1 MVEVN
6 IKIESVSG
14 EKSEEIE
21 NFSSSE
27 IQISTDLNILELQS
41 DGNSLTI
48 PFVFEVKYQP
58 PVGRISL
65 KGKAET
71 IGNENELQEI
81 REKHQNDETPPEKLV
96 RKIVKQNLAEAAVLS
111 KTLNIPT
118 PVPLPSS
125 LNKERKN

>member
-14 EKSEEIE
+14 EKSEEID

-27 IQISTDLNILELQS
+27 IQISTNLNILELQS
-41 DGNSLTI
+41 DENSLTI
-48 PFVFEVKYQP
+48 PYVFEIKYQP
-58 PVGRISL
+58 PIGRISL

-81 REKHQNDETPPEKLV
+81 REKHQNDKTPPEKLV
-96 RKIVKQNLAEAAVLS
+96 RKIIKQNLAEAAVLS
-111 KTLNIPT
+111 KTLNIPA
-118 PVPLPSS
+118 PMPLPPS